1 MRLLQSHSSSS
12 STWQHHSLVPHPDA
26 CQTLNE
32 LVQRDTQTE
41 NKSHF
46 CILSLQTD
54 GFIQFSHCCSL
65 QLIVKAWLKQMR
77 GWKRRSKQDC
87 NDLVLF
93 QFKLLWECTLRH
105 KGLSPAVIYLL
116 LLCLG
121 QRDYMNCPIQAMCGQ
136 PQRCCHACTLSR
148 LERRCWPPKECFHT
162 VFSLAFLIFH

>member
-77 GWKRRSKQDC
+77 SWERRSKQDC

-116 LLCLG
+116 RLCLG

-148 LERRCWPPKECFHT
+148 LERQ
-162 VFSLAFLIFH
+162 